1 MNNLYNVLWGWGS
14 GGDKTTVKQYSLTNM
29 VSWKEMAFS
38 TSLREKAHASHKY
51 TKISTCASL
60 AKQNPI
66 KFVSRLR

>member
-1 MNNLYNVLWGWGS
+1 MNNLYNVLCGWGG

-38 TSLREKAHASHKY
+38 TSLTSHKY